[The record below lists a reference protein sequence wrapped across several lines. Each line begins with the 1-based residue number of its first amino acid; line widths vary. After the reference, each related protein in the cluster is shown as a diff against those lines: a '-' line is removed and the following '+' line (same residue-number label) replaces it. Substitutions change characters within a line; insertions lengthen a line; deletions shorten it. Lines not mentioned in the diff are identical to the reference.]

1 MLGSIPTTLKSFL
14 VHFLKPYKSSVVTLL
29 FLGLFWAIETS
40 LTPFLM
46 KEIIDRATDSP
57 HTSFA
62 QVITVLWPFAA
73 AYIGVTALNSASFRL
88 REWLLLKTIP
98 SLRKDIWSFLYD
110 YVMAHS
116 YHFFQ
121 RNFSGS
127 VANKISDISRSVD
140 EFLTNIA
147 ETFLTKIMSIL
158 IACVSMYLVNPFFTL
173 ILLIW
178 SSVFLIGS
186 IWGSKK
192 ANKLAKVYSENLSLM
207 IGRTVD
213 GIVNNMNVRLFS
225 RQAEEMRNIQRY
237 LSTNAVKDQNLQ
249 RYLIKLRA
257 FQDTTLVIFLA
268 LMLFLLI
275 YFYSQG
281 KVSIGDFAFILT
293 LSISMINGV
302 WLLASELV
310 KLPEIL
316 GRFSQ
321 GLATLSISHE
331 VQDIENAETLTV
343 KKGKIEFKDVDFC
356 YGAGQQVFKDLNLTI
371 KPGEKIGLVG
381 PSGSGKTTLVN
392 LILRHYDIQGGTIL
406 IDEQDVSKVTQ
417 SSLRHCISVIPQD
430 ILLFHRTILDNIRY
444 GNPKATDKQVIQ
456 AAKKAN
462 AHEFIQKMEKKYKTV
477 AEERGSNLSGGQ
489 RQRIAIARAILKNAP
504 ILILDEATSA
514 LDPVAEKEIQAVL
527 DKIMGRKTCIVIAHR
542 LSTLIDMDR
551 IIVFKDGKIV
561 EEGTHRGLLR
571 KKGHYA
577 YLWALQ
583 MGKIPVLK
591 N

>member
-1 MLGSIPTTLKSFL
+1 MVGSIPKTIKSFL
-14 VHFLKPYKSSVVTLL
+14 IHFLRPYKSSVIVTL

-46 KEIIDRATDSP
+46 KEIIDRATESS
-57 HTSFA
+57 HASFLD
-62 QVITVLWPFAA
+62 ILTVLWPFAL

-98 SLRKDIWSFLYD
+98 ALRKDIWSFLYD

-147 ETFLTKIMSIL
+147 ETFLTKVMSIL
-158 IACVSMYLVNPFFTL
+158 IACISMYLVNPFFTL
-173 ILLIW
+173 ILLVW
-178 SSVFLIGS
+178 SSIFLTAS
-186 IWGSKK
+186 LWGSKK

-207 IGRTVD
+207 IGKTVD
-213 GIVNNMNVRLFS
+213 GIVNNMNIRLFS

-249 RYLIKLRA
+249 RYLIKLRT
-257 FQDTTLVIFLA
+257 FQDSTLVVFLA
-268 LMLFLLI
+268 VMLFLLI
-275 YFYSQG
+275 YFYSEG

-310 KLPEIL
+310 KLPEIM

-321 GLATLSISHE
+321 GLSTLSISHE
-331 VQDIENAETLTV
+331 VQDIENAETMQV

-356 YGAGQQVFKDLNLTI
+356 YGAGQDVFKGLNLTI

-406 IDEQDVSKVTQ
+406 IDDQDISKVTQ
-417 SSLRHCISVIPQD
+417 FSLRHCISVIPQD
-430 ILLFHRTILDNIRY
+430 VLLFHRTIMDNIRY
-444 GNPKATDKQVIQ
+444 GNPKATDRQVFQ

-462 AHEFIQKMEKKYKTV
+462 AHHFIQNLEKGYKTI

-489 RQRIAIARAILKNAP
+489 RQRVAIARAILKNAP

-514 LDPVAEKEIQAVL
+514 LDPVTEKEIQAVL
-527 DKIMGRKTCIVIAHR
+527 DKIMGKKTCIVIAHR

-551 IIVFKDGKIV
+551 ILVFKDGKIV
-561 EEGTHRGLLR
+561 EEGTHKSLLR

-577 YLWALQ
+577 YLWAVQ
-583 MGKIPVLK
+583 MGKIPVFK